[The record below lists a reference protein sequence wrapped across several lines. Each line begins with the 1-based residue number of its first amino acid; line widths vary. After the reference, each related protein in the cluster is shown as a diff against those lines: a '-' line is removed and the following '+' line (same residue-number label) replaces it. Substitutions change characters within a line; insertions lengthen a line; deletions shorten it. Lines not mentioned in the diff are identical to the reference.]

1 MEIQIIMTFCSLI
14 QQIEQ
19 LHTEVFSAA
28 IYDRNFA
35 EAVVEETLEDAMN
48 NNNYWE
54 DLSEEANSSYDY

>member
-28 IYDRNFA
+28 IYDRQFA

-54 DLSEEANSSYDY
+54 DLSEEAMNSYDY